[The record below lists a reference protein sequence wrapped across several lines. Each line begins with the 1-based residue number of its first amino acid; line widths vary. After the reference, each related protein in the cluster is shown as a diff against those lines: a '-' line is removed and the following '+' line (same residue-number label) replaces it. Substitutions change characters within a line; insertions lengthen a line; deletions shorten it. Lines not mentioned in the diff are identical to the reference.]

1 MTNATLTDRA
11 PTDLKILFMGT
22 PDFAVATLEA
32 VIALGCQVVGV
43 VSQPA
48 RRKGRGRKIE
58 QTPVGAC
65 AEKNGLPLFQWPRL
79 NNASFKALSALEPDL
94 CVVVAY
100 GKILP
105 QRYLDLPRFGCFN
118 GHASLLPAL
127 RGAAP
132 IQWSVIRGHAE
143 AGATIMQMDAGMDT
157 GDMSLTV
164 RTPIGPDET
173 AGGLHDRLA
182 PMTAAAM
189 TDAITRLCAG
199 TLEFSAQDHTQAT
212 MAPMLSKTDGAIDFG
227 QTAQAVH
234 DRVRGMHPWPG
245 AWVQRGD
252 EVWKIKGTRICARP
266 DDAGT
271 VAGALPGT
279 VLEYAE
285 DGPVVACG
293 DGAVVLTVLQRP
305 GKRAQDGGEFMR
317 GNPMPIGTV
326 IR

>member
-1 MTNATLTDRA
+1 MTDATQPSDRQDPA
-11 PTDLKILFMGT
+11 DLKVVFMGT
-22 PDFAVATLEA
+22 PDFAVPTLEA

-48 RRKGRGRKIE
+48 RRQGRGRKVV

-65 AEKNGLPLFQWPRL
+65 AEKHDLPLFQWPRL

-143 AGATIMQMDAGMDT
+143 TGSTIMRMDAGMDT

-173 AGGLHDRLA
+173 AGDVHDRLS
-182 PMTAAAM
+182 PLTAEAM
-189 TDAITRLCAG
+189 SDAIERLCAG
-199 TLEFSAQDHTQAT
+199 TLEFTAQDHDKAT
-212 MAPMLSKTDGAIDFG
+212 MAPMLAKADGAIDFA
-227 QTAQAVH
+227 QSAQAVH

-245 AWVQRGD
+245 AWVTRGD
-252 EVWKIKGTRICARP
+252 EVWKIKGSRVV
-266 DDAGT
+266 DA
-271 VAGALPGT
+271 ALPPGDAAPGT
-279 VLEYAE
+279 VIEHAE
-285 DGPVVACG
+285 DGPMVACG

-317 GNPMPIGTV
+317 GTPMPIGTV

>member
-1 MTNATLTDRA
+1 MTHATRR
-11 PTDLKILFMGT
+11 PQDLKVVFMGT
-22 PDFAVATLEA
+22 PDFAVPTLEA

-65 AEKNGLPLFQWPRL
+65 ADAHGLPLFQWPRL
-79 NNASFKALSALEPDL
+79 NNASFKALAALEPDL

-105 QRYLDLPRFGCFN
+105 QRYLDLPVFGCFN

-132 IQWSVIRGHAE
+132 IQWSVIRGHGE

-157 GDMSLTV
+157 GDMSLMV

-173 AGGLHDRLA
+173 AGALHDRLA
-182 PMTAAAM
+182 PLTAQAM
-189 TDAITRLCAG
+189 REAIERLCAG
-199 TLEFSAQDHTQAT
+199 TLEFTAQDHAQAT
-212 MAPMLSKTDGAIDFG
+212 MAPMLSKADGALDFT
-227 QTAQAVH
+227 QAAQAVH
-234 DRVRGMHPWPG
+234 DRVRGTHPWPG
-245 AWVQRGD
+245 AWVTRGD
-252 EVWKIKGTRICARP
+252 EVWKIKGTRVCA
-266 DDAGT
+266 GS
-271 VAGALPGT
+271 GAPGT
-279 VLEYAE
+279 VIRHAD

-317 GNPMPIGTV
+317 GTPMPIGTV

>member
-1 MTNATLTDRA
+1 MTNATRQPA
-11 PTDLKILFMGT
+11 DLKVLFMGT
-22 PDFAVATLEA
+22 PDFAVPTLEA

-65 AEKNGLPLFQWPRL
+65 AETHGLTLFQWPRL

-105 QRYLDLPRFGCFN
+105 QRYLDLPKFGCFN

-157 GDMSLTV
+157 GDMSLMV
-164 RTPIGPDET
+164 RTPIGPNET
-173 AGGLHDRLA
+173 AGGLHDRLS
-182 PMTAAAM
+182 PLTAEAM
-189 TDAITRLCAG
+189 ADAITRLCAG
-199 TLEFSAQDHTQAT
+199 TLEFTPQDHSQAT
-212 MAPMLSKTDGAIDFG
+212 MAPMLSKADGAIDFS
-227 QTAQAVH
+227 QAAQAIH

-245 AWVQRGD
+245 AWVIRGD
-252 EVWKIKGTRICARP
+252 EVWKIKGTRICA
-266 DDAGT
+266 DATPAAT
-271 VAGALPGT
+271 VPGT
-279 VLEYAE
+279 VIEHAE

-317 GNPMPIGTV
+317 GTPMPIGTV